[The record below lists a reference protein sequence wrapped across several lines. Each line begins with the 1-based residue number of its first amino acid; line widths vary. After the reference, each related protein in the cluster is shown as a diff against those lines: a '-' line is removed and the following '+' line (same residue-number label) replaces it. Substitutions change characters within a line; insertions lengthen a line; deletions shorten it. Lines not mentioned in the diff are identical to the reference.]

1 MGQISSAN
9 KDTNGYYT
17 ITFTGGMQ
25 PMSNMIRYKIPIN
38 TLNLLKKIGTNEQL
52 KNQLAAEMTDD
63 LQRNIDKNFK
73 PTDIPKQNNITP
85 EKMIFNIAAM
95 MPSINNPMNLEYDA
109 SKPTYFFIVNDI
121 KDPLKKEMISYFKM
135 MYAVD
140 ANLSISFEEEKEP
153 NINIPSNYQF
163 EIDPCI
169 PEISCVS
176 STILPTFNTTTL
188 PTFNTTTL
196 PTFNTTTL
204 PTFNTTTLPTN
215 YSTITPTYNITKLPT
230 TNSIILPTTNSI
242 ILPTTNSNKYIM
254 IGLLVVIG
262 LLSYVLFK
270 NKDYINKNILNLT
283 KK

>member
-17 ITFTGGMQ
+17 IIFTGGMQ
-25 PMSNMIRYKIPIN
+25 PMSNMIRYKIPTN

-52 KNQLAAEMTDD
+52 KNQLAAEMTAD

-121 KDPLKKEMISYFKM
+121 KDALKKEMISYFKM

-140 ANLSISFEEEKEP
+140 ANLSISFEESEEKEP

-176 STILPTFNTTTL
+176 STILPTFNTI
-188 PTFNTTTL
+188 
-196 PTFNTTTL
+196 TL

-215 YSTITPTYNITKLPT
+215 YSTILPTYNSTKLPT
-230 TNSIILPTTNSI
+230 TNSIILPTTNSNI
-242 ILPTTNSNKYIM
+242 KSLFFSNKYIM
-254 IGLLVVIG
+254 ISLLIVIG

-270 NKDYINKNILNLT
+270 NKDYITPFLLKNGINA
-283 KK
+283 K